1 MMTPSITLACR
12 LVTLVGAL
20 MAMLGGTAY
29 AAEVNR
35 QGEGSTS
42 RGLTG
47 RTIDTTFMLE
57 RGALLDLS
65 LPFGEISVNGWNRD
79 DMRIRASAGS
89 GQVTLRISATGALLR
104 PTSERGG
111 FSGLRYEVT
120 VPAGVRVLMRT
131 TSGTLIARG
140 VRGDIEAHNISGRVE
155 LSDIAGLADIAS
167 VSGQV
172 AGANL
177 NGGLRADVT
186 SGEVNVSG
194 AEGEIVIDNSSGTIT
209 LSGIRSTSVRVE
221 TMSGSV
227 SFQGTIESAGR
238 YEFTAHS
245 GSIKL
250 ILPPSV
256 GALLTAATYTGSIT
270 SEFTPPPQTMRRG
283 DHEKRLELLLGDGSA
298 RITAETFSGAII
310 IGRGTNRPWRD

>member
-1 MMTPSITLACR
+1 MRQAVIRAARPAALV
-12 LVTLVGAL
+12 VTLLAVVCS
-20 MAMLGGTAY
+20 TAS

-35 QGEGSTS
+35 QGEGGTS

-47 RTIDTTFMLE
+47 HLIDTTFLLE

-65 LPFGEISVNGWNRD
+65 LPFGEITVTGWNRD
-79 DMRIRASAGS
+79 DMRIRASAGT
-89 GQVTLRISATGALLR
+89 GQVTLRISSSGALLR

-120 VPAGVRVLMRT
+120 VPAGVRVMMHT

-140 VRGDIEAHNISGRVE
+140 VRGDIEARNISGRVE
-155 LSDIAGLADIAS
+155 LSDIGGLADIAS
-167 VSGQV
+167 VSGHV
-172 AGANL
+172 AGERL

-186 SGEVNVSG
+186 SGEVTVAG

-221 TMSGSV
+221 TISGNV
-227 SFQGTIESAGR
+227 SFQGSIESSGR
-238 YEFTAHS
+238 YEFMAHS

-250 ILPPSV
+250 ILPPSA
-256 GALLTAATYTGSIT
+256 GALLTAGTYTGAIT
-270 SEFTPPPQTMRRG
+270 SDFAAPPRTMRRG
-283 DHEKRLELLLGDGSA
+283 DHEQRLELRLGDGSA
-298 RITAETFSGAII
+298 RISAETFNGSISII
-310 IGRGTNRPWRD
+310 RGNGRPWED

>member
-1 MMTPSITLACR
+1 MMTRPMALSVRLATLVAA
-12 LVTLVGAL
+12 LVTMIGA
-20 MAMLGGTAY
+20 TAH
-29 AAEVNR
+29 AVEVNR

-47 RTIDTTFMLE
+47 RSIDTTIMLE

-65 LPFGEISVNGWNRD
+65 LPFGEIAVNGWNRD
-79 DMRIRASAGS
+79 DMRIRATAGT
-89 GQVTLRISATGALLR
+89 GLVTLRISASGALLR

-155 LSDIAGLADIAS
+155 LSDIGGLAEVAS

-172 AGANL
+172 DGERL

-186 SGEVNVSG
+186 SGEVTVAG

-227 SFQGTIESAGR
+227 SFQGTIESSGR
-238 YEFTAHS
+238 YEFMAHS

-256 GALLTAATYTGSIT
+256 GALLTAATYSGSID

-283 DHEKRLELLLGDGSA
+283 DHEKRLELRLGDGSA

-310 IGRGTNRPWRD
+310 IGRGTSRPWRD